1 MNRRVS
7 ILITLSAICAL
18 FATPLPVAAE
28 PVLLTGN
35 EARPPKVFLDKG
47 RPSGYL
53 IEVMRYVEQETGQV
67 FKIELYP
74 FARAVNMAKAGTAG
88 IIGFSKTSER
98 LEIYDFGQEPMF
110 NDDVIIVVAAGKDFV
125 FARPVDLAG
134 KTVGVSRGASYGED
148 YDQAVRAGVFKT
160 EPGTHPASQLAMLQI
175 GRLDAVL
182 LSGGRLALAQ
192 TLAADE
198 ARALTVPER
207 AITSYTIL
215 PVPFARNPNY
225 VAFAKSA
232 NQKELLAQIDKAL
245 KKGWAS
251 GEIQK
256 ILNRYTA
263 ELKQ

>member
-1 MNRRVS
+1 MSRCVS
-7 ILITLSAICAL
+7 ILIVLCALCTLSVAA
-18 FATPLPVAAE
+18 APVVAE

-53 IEVMRYVEQETGQV
+53 IEVMRYVERETGQS
-67 FKIELYP
+67 FKIELFP
-74 FARAVNMAKAGTAG
+74 FVRAINMAKAGTAG

-98 LEIYDFGQEPMF
+98 METYDFGQEPMF
-110 NDDVIIVVAAGKDFV
+110 NDDVIIVVAARKEFA
-125 FARPVDLAG
+125 FARPADLAG

-148 YDQAVRAGVFKT
+148 YDQAVRAGVFNT
-160 EPGTHPASQLAMLQI
+160 MSGTHPAGQLAMLQR

-182 LSGGRLALAQ
+182 LSGGRLALSQ

-198 ARALTVPER
+198 ARALTATER
-207 AITSYTIL
+207 ALLSYTIL

-251 GEIQK
+251 GEIQR

-263 ELKQ
+263 ELSN